1 MQSNLFKEHFSLA
14 ILIGF
19 CVLIALARLH
29 TYDEPFERDL
39 LTYAVM
45 AHEMLAG
52 RELYS
57 DLWDQKPP
65 GPTLTY
71 AAAELITGYG
81 PNSIYLLNVVAT
93 IITLFGVYF
102 AGTALAGGKRSGGL
116 WAAACWAILAGE
128 LKLQANQPN
137 TEVFINACLIW
148 TWLLFVTAEKSSGYR
163 RAILIG
169 LLVTLA
175 TFYKHHM
182 IFAFIFLGMAYIIM
196 PPPTLKRQ
204 QALIQVVIM
213 ASMVGIAW
221 VMMFGY
227 FAVMNRFEAF
237 YDALVVFNQ
246 SYGGGSFGSLIKNV
260 LRGLLKPHLFFP
272 IFPAL
277 AYPLLVLATILG
289 ILILIKQNR
298 LWIFWLMYACAIPI
312 MVSLPGRFFPHYYQL
327 WLPLLAI
334 GFGGAIVELRKIVN
348 PFWIPQLIA
357 TLVIVTL
364 LYLQLPYYQLSPVEW
379 TRQKYGDYGN
389 FFIIAK
395 ELSYEI
401 DKLLQADETFYEWG
415 YQTGLY
421 YYNKRHPPTG
431 VFPHYALSG
440 GPLAQKLSQRV
451 IADLEHHQPELF
463 ILSHDITILQT
474 VLYESLILDNV
485 VSYND
490 ITLRI

>member
-1 MQSNLFKEHFSLA
+1 M
-14 ILIGF
+14 
-19 CVLIALARLH
+19 
-29 TYDEPFERDL
+29 
-39 LTYAVM
+39 TYAVM

-57 DLWDQKPP
+57 DLWNHHPP
-65 GPTLTY
+65 GSILTY

-81 PNSIYLLNVVAT
+81 PHSIYLLNVVAA

-102 AGTALAGGKRSGGL
+102 AGTALAGGKRLGGI
-116 WAAACWAILAGE
+116 WAAACWAMISGE
-128 LKLQANQPN
+128 PMLQANQPN
-137 TEVFINACLIW
+137 AEVFINACLIW
-148 TWLLFVTAEKSSGYR
+148 IWVLFVKEEKSTSYQ

-182 IFAFIFLGMAYIIM
+182 IFAFLFLGMAYIIM

-213 ASMVGIAW
+213 ASIVGIAW
-221 VMMFGY
+221 TMMFGY
-227 FAVMNRFEAF
+227 FAVMNRLEAF
-237 YDALVVFNQ
+237 YDALVVYNQ
-246 SYGGGSFGSLIKNV
+246 GYGGGSFSSLIKNV
-260 LRGLLKPHLFFP
+260 LRGLLRPRLFFP

-277 AYPLLVLATILG
+277 AYPLLILATILG
-289 ILILIKQNR
+289 VLILIKQNR
-298 LWIFWLMYACAIPI
+298 IWFFWLMYACAVPI

-334 GFGGAIVELRKIVN
+334 GFGGAIVELRKIVK

-357 TLVIVTL
+357 TSIIITL
-364 LYLQLPYYQLSPVEW
+364 LYLQLPHYQLSPVEW

-395 ELSYEI
+395 ELSQEI
-401 DKLLQADETFYEWG
+401 DKLLQVDETFYEWG

-421 YYNKRHPPTG
+421 YYNQRHPPTG
-431 VFPHYALSG
+431 VFSSYALSS

-451 IADLEHHQPELF
+451 IADLERHQPELF
-463 ILSHDITILQT
+463 ILSHDIKQQDKKPV
-474 VLYESLILDNV
+474 VLDWLFSKYTWIPLETKTKDASKYFSVFVRRGGNLESRLWK
-485 VSYND
+485 
-490 ITLRI
+490 